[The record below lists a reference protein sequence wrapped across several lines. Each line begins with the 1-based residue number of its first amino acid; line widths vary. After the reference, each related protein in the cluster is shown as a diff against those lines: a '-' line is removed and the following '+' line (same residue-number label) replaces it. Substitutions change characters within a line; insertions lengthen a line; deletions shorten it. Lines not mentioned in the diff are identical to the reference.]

1 MKRIVRLTES
11 DLARIVKRVIREQNN
26 DSMISKS
33 DKKIVRQPKFYDES
47 QVDKTLK
54 SRFDSLRKKMEK
66 FLEELK
72 SSGTE
77 IDKKRFLKDIDKE
90 ARQIYWE
97 MEDNSDT
104 EVEGFTPLLLNL
116 INHFRKKLDESSSY

>member
-1 MKRIVRLTES
+1 MKKVIRLTER
-11 DLARIVKRVIREQNN
+11 DLSRIVKRVIREQNN

-47 QVDKTLK
+47 QVDETLK
-54 SRFDSLRKKMEK
+54 SRFDSLRKKMEN

-77 IDKKRFLKDIDKE
+77 IDKTRFLKQMDKE
-90 ARQIYWE
+90 AREIYWE
-97 MEDNSDT
+97 MDDKSDT

-116 INHFRKKLDESSSY
+116 RNHFMEKLNPLH

>member
-1 MKRIVRLTES
+1 MKRIVRLTER
-11 DLARIVKRVIREQNN
+11 DLTRIVKRVIREQNN

-47 QVDKTLK
+47 QVDETLK
-54 SRFDSLRKKMEK
+54 SRFDSLRKKMEN

-77 IDKKRFLKDIDKE
+77 IDKTRFLKQMDKE
-90 ARQIYWE
+90 AREIYWE
-97 MEDNSDT
+97 MDDKSDT

-116 INHFRKKLDESSSY
+116 RNHFMEKLNPLH